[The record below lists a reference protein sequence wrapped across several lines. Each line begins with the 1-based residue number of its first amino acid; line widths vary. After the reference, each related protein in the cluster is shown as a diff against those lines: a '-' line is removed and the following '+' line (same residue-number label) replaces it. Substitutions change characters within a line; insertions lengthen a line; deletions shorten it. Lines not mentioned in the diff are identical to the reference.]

1 MVSPEAPLVMGHE
14 AAGIV
19 HAVGPAVRSLLPG
32 DKVALEPG
40 IPCRYCVRCRE
51 GRYNLCADMKFA
63 AAPPDSHGCLTKYYK
78 LPEDYCHKI
87 PANVGLE
94 EGPLVEPLAVA
105 VHACRLVGVKP
116 GSTVVVFGAGTVGL
130 MSAAVAKAFGAKKVV
145 SIDIAKSRLE
155 FARSKKLADATWI
168 PNAELS
174 AEENAERLVKDAEL
188 GLGVDVV
195 VETSGVASSV
205 NTAIHALRVGGSFV
219 QVGLGRPMI
228 EFPILRMSEKELEL
242 HGCFRYGPG
251 DFELAID
258 LLASNKIDIGGFITR
273 LLPFEEATEAWE
285 TTKRGEGI
293 KTVIEG
299 PREC

>member
-1 MVSPEAPLVMGHE
+1 MGHE
-14 AAGIV
+14 AAGTV
-19 HAVGPAVRSLLPG
+19 HAIGPGVASLHPG

-40 IPCRYCVRCRE
+40 VPCRFCVRCRE

-78 LPEDYCHKI
+78 IPEDYCHKL

-105 VHACRLVGVKP
+105 VHACRLAGIKP

-145 SIDIAKSRLE
+145 SIDIAQSKLE
-155 FARSKKLADATWI
+155 FAKSKKLADVTWI
-168 PNAELS
+168 PDTELTAEHNADQLINEAELAS
-174 AEENAERLVKDAEL
+174 GA
-188 GLGVDVV
+188 DVV
-195 VETSGVASSV
+195 VETSGVGLSV

-219 QVGLGRPMI
+219 QVGLGRPKI

-258 LLASNKIDIGGFITR
+258 LLASSKIDIGGFITR
-273 LLPFEEATEAWE
+273 ILPFEQATEAWE

-299 PREC
+299 PRD